1 MPCMWDQQRA
11 FQEIL
16 RDDNMIKKNVADI
29 INDQINA
36 ELYSGYLYLAMA
48 VDLGDKNL
56 DGFEHWM
63 RLQAQ
68 EELQHAIKFLDYLQE
83 RHGHIEL
90 EAIEKPEISW
100 KTPLEA
106 FEFVYK
112 HECKVTGMINDMV
125 DLAEKEKD
133 RATVN
138 MLQWFVDEQVEEES
152 SAKDIVD
159 KLKMI
164 GDDVRGLLMLNDKM
178 ANRPAAAEETTE

>member
-1 MPCMWDQQRA
+1 
-11 FQEIL
+11 
-16 RDDNMIKKNVADI
+16 MIKTNVADM
-29 INDQINA
+29 INKQINA

-48 VDLGDKNL
+48 VDFGDKNL

-68 EELQHAIKFLDYLQE
+68 EEFQHGIKFLDYLQE
-83 RHGHIEL
+83 RDGRIEL

-106 FEFVYK
+106 FEFVYE
-112 HECKVTGMINDMV
+112 HECKVTGLINNMV

-152 SAKDIVD
+152 SAKDIVE

-164 GDDVRGLLMLNDKM
+164 GDDVRGLLMLNDKL
-178 ANRPAAAEETTE
+178 AQRTPPVQDGEA